1 MEKLQQLPEA
11 WQACLDLAVE
21 GYNAGSMGI
30 AAVIVDKA
38 GKIVARGRNQLRDD
52 KDSCSS
58 IRMSSVAHAE
68 INALNNLPQEY
79 REDRELT
86 LYTTVEPC
94 PMCLGAVAMSRIRA
108 IKIGCADPHAGSIV
122 MLEHNEYLRGKNIAV
137 EYAGGEVEKLC
148 FLLHYLSIR
157 RDLSH
162 NPGHRIFKALA
173 RRYPHYVQAI
183 DAVLERDESLH
194 RGDITTEFLY
204 YASARLG

>member
-1 MEKLQQLPEA
+1 MF
-11 WQACLDLAVE
+11 
-21 GYNAGSMGI
+21 
-30 AAVIVDKA
+30 
-38 GKIVARGRNQLRDD
+38 R
-52 KDSCSS
+52 
-58 IRMSSVAHAE
+58 
-68 INALNNLPQEY
+68 
-79 REDRELT
+79 T
-86 LYTTVEPC
+86 
-94 PMCLGAVAMSRIRA
+94 VAMSRIRA
-108 IKIGCADPHAGSIV
+108 IEIGCADPHAGSIV
-122 MLEHNEYLRGKNIAV
+122 MLEQNEYLREEHCGGV
-137 EYAGGEVEKLC
+137 CRGEVEKLC